1 MREQELSTDKG
12 VGSRVKAVGLEER
25 LGEDLEGDREEEEF
39 ERGGAHRNHRSGQ
52 EQKSLVQQRSD
63 RNSCRNSC

>member
-39 ERGGAHRNHRSGQ
+39 ERGGPPQSQEWSGT
-52 EQKSLVQQRSD
+52 EIFGSTAK
-63 RNSCRNSC
+63 